1 MCVSS
6 TVILWLDSSGGA
18 AQKDP
23 DVASLPWSYPTDLL
37 SLETQGEPEAA
48 NKVGGE
54 REARGQQPGTEI
66 WRQALGFGQA
76 RAKSGEALGWQCTEI
91 GSGEGEN
98 AAGHRRR

>member
-1 MCVSS
+1 M
-6 TVILWLDSSGGA
+6 
-18 AQKDP
+18 
-23 DVASLPWSYPTDLL
+23 
-37 SLETQGEPEAA
+37 
-48 NKVGGE
+48 GGE